1 MNMRRLLV
9 VASMLPLVVLLTPL
23 SAPAQA
29 AAPTCFGRPATIVG
43 TNGNDSI
50 DGTKLPDVI
59 ASLGGDDRV
68 HALAGDDL
76 ICGGDGN
83 DVMFDGYGTDAID
96 GGNGVDTVYLC
107 PDGALDRLVNIELVI
122 NSSLGCT

>member
-1 MNMRRLLV
+1 MNMHRLLM
-9 VASMLPLVVLLTPL
+9 VASAFSLAVLFMPL

-29 AAPTCFGRPATIVG
+29 AVPTCFGKPATIVG

-50 DGTKLPDVI
+50 RGTSLPDVI
-59 ASLGGDDRV
+59 ASLGGADLV
-68 HALAGDDL
+68 HALAGNDL
-76 ICGGDGN
+76 VCGGDGS
-83 DVMFDGYGTDAID
+83 DIVFDGYGSDAID

-107 PDGALDRLVNIELVI
+107 PDGALDRLVNVERVI